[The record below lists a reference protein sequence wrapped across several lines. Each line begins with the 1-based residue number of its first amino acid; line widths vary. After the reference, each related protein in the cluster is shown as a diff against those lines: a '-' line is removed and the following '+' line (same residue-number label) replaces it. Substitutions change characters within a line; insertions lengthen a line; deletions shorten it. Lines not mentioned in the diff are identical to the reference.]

1 MEMAHDSAGTTPGLW
16 TIDDNVLDQSIKE
29 IGGDGRHCRLAVL
42 LLPPLGL
49 SVDADW
55 QR

>member
-1 MEMAHDSAGTTPGLW
+1 MEMAHDSAGTTPGPW
-16 TIDDNVLDQSIKE
+16 TIDDNVPDQSIKE

-42 LLPPLGL
+42 LLPPLDL
-49 SVDADW
+49 NVDADR